1 MLFVFDFILFEPS
14 RVCCCVLR
22 VVNVGTLTGY
32 FSKLEYAQEAT
43 ESVTHTHI
51 YKSLHFYCKK
61 EKIPI

>member
-14 RVCCCVLR
+14 RVYCCVLR

-43 ESVTHTHI
+43 ESVTHTHTYI
-51 YKSLHFYCKK
+51 
-61 EKIPI
+61 